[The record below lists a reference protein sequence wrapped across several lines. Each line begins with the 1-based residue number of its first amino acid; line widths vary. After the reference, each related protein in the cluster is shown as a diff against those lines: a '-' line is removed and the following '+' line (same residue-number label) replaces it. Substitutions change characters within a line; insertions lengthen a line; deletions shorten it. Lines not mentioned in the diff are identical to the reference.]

1 MSRFRIVEKLG
12 DVKIKG
18 WGTQIWSLKQDQRL
32 AGKSAL
38 MVRHPKE
45 TLSPLV
51 TFNTLLTQLNI
62 DFASWSLCLWKLG
75 NSRESQDKSFPTSQ
89 RFSSQYQFCWREALI
104 MIEVWSLVLYSC
116 SCVFVC
122 VGFTLC
128 SYKPCACHV
137 VFWSNKK
144 RFPFLLLR
152 VASSPLNLF
161 QQTQSKRLSR
171 LSGFKKSEKI
181 RSLERDSYWTLRCYW
196 GSSHAPLIILDC
208 TMI

>member
-1 MSRFRIVEKLG
+1 MWVQSSNQAIWNGSYLPNFICWLESKTIKDQMSRFRIVEKLG

-51 TFNTLLTQLNI
+51 TFNTLLTQLDI

-89 RFSSQYQFCWREALI
+89 RFSSQYQLCWREALI

-122 VGFTLC
+122 IVFTLC

-137 VFWSNKK
+137 VFWS
-144 RFPFLLLR
+144 
-152 VASSPLNLF
+152 
-161 QQTQSKRLSR
+161 
-171 LSGFKKSEKI
+171 KKS
-181 RSLERDSYWTLRCYW
+181 LPVPATP
-196 GSSHAPLIILDC
+196 SSK
-208 TMI
+208 

>member
-1 MSRFRIVEKLG
+1 MWVQSSNQAIWNGSYLPNFICWLESKTIKDQMSRFRIVEKLG

-89 RFSSQYQFCWREALI
+89 RFSSQYQLCWREALI

-122 VGFTLC
+122 LC
-128 SYKPCACHV
+128 LHCVRTSLACLPCCVLKQKA
-137 VFWSNKK
+137 
-144 RFPFLLLR
+144 FP
-152 VASSPLNLF
+152 VPATPSS
-161 QQTQSKRLSR
+161 K
-171 LSGFKKSEKI
+171 
-181 RSLERDSYWTLRCYW
+181 
-196 GSSHAPLIILDC
+196 
-208 TMI
+208 